1 MNFLKVLPV
10 ISVALATAVTP
21 VSASIHDFNPANA
34 APVTPARQK
43 AQVGQGECLVTRDNS
58 KMCYLKTSA
67 STFSI
72 SILDVDYPGEPEV
85 AYIDCSTGRWG
96 AFGDIPKETLE
107 WYLEDFCPQF
117 G

>member
-10 ISVALATAVTP
+10 ISIALATTVTP

-34 APVTPARQK
+34 APTPSRNK
-43 AQVGQGECLVTRDNS
+43 AQVGEGQCITTRDQS
-58 KMCYLKTSA
+58 EICYVRTSQRD
-67 STFSI
+67 FSI
-72 SILDVDYPGEPEV
+72 AINDVDYPNTTQV
-85 AYIDCSTGRWG
+85 AHIDCGTGRWG

-107 WYLEDFCPQF
+107 LYLGTFCPTF